1 MEAIQ
6 RTWEQN
12 RGDTTILI
20 NNLKKSETDI
30 IEPQNLLNK
39 ALIVS
44 KEVLRLL
51 EDKNQRIFLQ

>member
-1 MEAIQ
+1 MEAIK
-6 RTWEQN
+6 RTWDQD
-12 RGDTTILI
+12 RSDTTYLI

-51 EDKNQRIFLQ
+51 EEKNQRTY

>member
-12 RGDTTILI
+12 RGDTIILI

-30 IEPQNLLNK
+30 IEPQNLLSK

>member
-1 MEAIQ
+1 MK
-6 RTWEQN
+6 RTWEQD
-12 RGDTTILI
+12 RSDTTYLI
-20 NNLKKSETDI
+20 NNIKKSETDI

-51 EDKNQRIFLQ
+51 EEKNQRTY